1 MDSVE
6 HCTFLTAVGIEVDWD
21 VVERLAARGTYASF
35 TLAIAPGVPLPAP
48 VAQFLEQLYGH
59 IGAMHRAGVRL
70 VCSSDAGIAP
80 AKPHGVLP
88 HGAVMLAGLGLTN
101 AEALESVTTVA
112 AEACGLED
120 RKGRLVPGFD
130 ADVVFVEGNHCST
143 SGASS
148 GWQRCSEAGSELANH
163 S

>member
-1 MDSVE
+1 MSPALVVIDAGRV
-6 HCTFLTAVGIEVDWD
+6 VDWD

-88 HGAVMLAGLGLTN
+88 HGVVMLAGLGLTN

-130 ADVVFVEGNHCST
+130 ADVVFVEGNPLLDIRSLLRVAAVFR
-143 SGASS
+143 SGIRV
-148 GWQRCSEAGSELANH
+148 G
-163 S
+163 